1 MVDVV
6 TPEKRSQMMAG
17 IGGKNTKP
25 ELIIRKGLHAK
36 GYRFRLHVRSLPGKP
51 DIVFPRYRAV
61 IFVNGC
67 FWHGH
72 GCHLFKWPSTRVQF
86 WKDKI
91 LGTIER
97 DKGKL
102 EALQLAG
109 WRTLTI
115 WECALKGKSR
125 LQIDSVIEAAADW
138 LEFDRLPSKATGI
151 ADVIE

>member
-36 GYRFRLHVRSLPGKP
+36 GYRYRLHVRSLPGKP
-51 DIVFPRYRAV
+51 DIVFPRYKAV

-72 GCHLFKWPSTRVQF
+72 GCHLFKWPSTREQF

-91 LGTIER
+91 LGTVER

-125 LQIDSVIEAAADW
+125 LQIDTVIEAAADW
-138 LEFDRLPSKATGI
+138 LESDRLPSKVTGF